1 MKKPFLILLI
11 FLTSCGYKPIYLKN
25 DQSSLEF
32 NKIISI
38 GDNRINR
45 QIINTVGLKET
56 SSNDNELTL
65 KSTYNIEETSK
76 NSKGQVNTY
85 RSSIN
90 LQLTITRDDKIIKR
104 RNFLNEFS
112 YNNKNNKFKLNQYQ
126 NEIKNNL
133 INKLSEEIILF
144 MNLS

>member
-1 MKKPFLILLI
+1 MKKLFLILMI
-11 FLTSCGYKPIYLKN
+11 FLASCGYKPIYLKK

-32 NKIISI
+32 IKIISE
-38 GDNRINR
+38 GDNSINR
-45 QIINTVGLKET
+45 QIISTVGLKE
-56 SSNDNELTL
+56 SFSNNNELTL

-76 NSKGQVNTY
+76 DSKGQVKTY
-85 RSSIN
+85 RSSIS
-90 LQLTITRDDKIIKR
+90 LQLTITRDDKIVKS

-112 YNNKNNKFKLNQYQ
+112 YNNKDNKFKLNQYQ
-126 NEIKNNL
+126 DEIKNNL

>member
-1 MKKPFLILLI
+1 MKKLFLILLI

-32 NKIISI
+32 NKIISV

-45 QIINTVGLKET
+45 QIINIVGLKET
-56 SSNDNELTL
+56 SSNNNELTL

-90 LQLTITRDDKIIKR
+90 LQLTITRDDKIIKS